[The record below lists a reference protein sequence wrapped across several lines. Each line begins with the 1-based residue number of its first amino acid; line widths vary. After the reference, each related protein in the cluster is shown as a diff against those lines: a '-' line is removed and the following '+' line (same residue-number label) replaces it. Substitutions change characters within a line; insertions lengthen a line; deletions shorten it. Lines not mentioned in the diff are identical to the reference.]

1 MAADRGTG
9 NVAPNKRT
17 TGVRTWGGSADRPQG
32 TVVATAKSPFQYS
45 GGVSSQQNIRN
56 AEANPAP
63 VVSWSDLDAEAE
75 AMANSAMT
83 TPGGTPSGGT
93 DYWSTLLKSLQGG
106 SGGSGSGLSS
116 ADVALKELQYRM
128 EQDALDRADALRALN
143 KQEALTA
150 SQIAQM
156 QNQLAT
162 KGYRSNVDAILD
174 MLSKSQTTQEGNIK
188 GIFDKAI
195 SGIGE
200 GYNEASTLMGQG
212 YDILDQYL
220 KDNPNDPYAGLRAQL
235 APVQNPMEQFL
246 SAYGVSSPEVQAQ
259 VAAEQLAGQQG
270 AGAFNTLADLLSKAS
285 QQADKSRALEALMA
299 RRGGVA
305 GLGQQ
310 RAALASQAEVGQ
322 AQALA
327 QLQQQ
332 IAQAKLEQE
341 MSAENARQDLINRII
356 QSGGTLNGSGPS
368 GTPTAVERAIA
379 AAGGTTNEAQ
389 FQQGLD
395 ELATIL
401 GGIGPNL
408 VDFVPYK

>member
-63 VVSWSDLDAEAE
+63 FVSWSDLDAEAE
-75 AMANSAMT
+75 AIANNAMT

-106 SGGSGSGLSS
+106 SGGGGSGLSS
-116 ADVALKELQYRM
+116 ADVALKELQYKM
-128 EQDALDRADALRALN
+128 QQDALDRADALAAQQKQDALN
-143 KQEALTA
+143 A
-150 SQIAQM
+150 SIMSQM

-162 KGYRSNVDAILD
+162 GGYRGNVDAILK
-174 MLSKSQTTQEGNIK
+174 MLEDTQTRQAGNI
-188 GIFDKAI
+188 GDVYQRAL
-195 SGIGE
+195 GNIGQ
-200 GYNEASTLMGQG
+200 GYEAASTLMGQG
-212 YDILDQYL
+212 YDVLDQYL
-220 KDNPNDPYAGLRAQL
+220 KENPNDPYAGLRAQL

-246 SAYGVSSPEVQAQ
+246 SAYGVSAPDVQAQ
-259 VAAEQLAGQQG
+259 VAAEQLAGEQG
-270 AGAFNTLADLLSKAS
+270 AGAFNTLTDLLSRAS
-285 QQADKSRALEALMA
+285 QQADRSRALEALMA
-299 RRGGVA
+299 RRGGTA
-305 GLGQQ
+305 GLSQQ
-310 RAALASQAEVGQ
+310 RAALASQAEMGQ

-368 GTPTAVERAIA
+368 GTPTAIEQAIR

-395 ELATIL
+395 ELAAAL
-401 GGIGPNL
+401 GSIG
-408 VDFVPYK
+408 FQG

>member
-9 NVAPNKRT
+9 SVAPNKRT

-32 TVVATAKSPFQYS
+32 RVVAEVAPKQDFQYS
-45 GGVSSQQNIRN
+45 GGESSQQNIRR
-56 AEANPAP
+56 AEANAAP
-63 VVSWSDLDAEAE
+63 FVSWSDLDAEAN
-75 AMANSAMT
+75 AIVDNAMT
-83 TPGGTPSGGT
+83 TPGGAPSGGT

-106 SGGSGSGLSS
+106 SGGGAPKLSA
-116 ADVALKELQYRM
+116 ADVSLQELKYKM
-128 EQDALDRADALRALN
+128 EQDALDRADALKALN

-162 KGYRSNVDAILD
+162 GGYRSNVDAILN
-174 MLSKSQTTQEGNIK
+174 MLANSQTNQEASIK

-195 SGIGE
+195 SGIGQ

-310 RAALASQAEVGQ
+310 KAALASQAEVGQ

-356 QSGGTLNGSGPS
+356 QSGGTLTGSGPS

-395 ELATIL
+395 ELAAAL
-401 GGIGPNL
+401 GAIG
-408 VDFVPYK
+408 FQG

>member
-32 TVVATAKSPFQYS
+32 RVVAEVAPKQDFQYS
-45 GGVSSQQNIRN
+45 GGESSQQNIRR
-56 AEANPAP
+56 AEANAAP
-63 VVSWSDLDAEAE
+63 FVSWSDLDAEAD
-75 AMANSAMT
+75 AIVDNAMT
-83 TPGGTPSGGT
+83 TPGGAPSGGT

-106 SGGSGSGLSS
+106 SGGGGSKLSS
-116 ADVALKELQYRM
+116 ADVALKELQYKM
-128 EQDALDRADALRALN
+128 QQDALDRADALSAQQKTDALN
-143 KQEALTA
+143 A
-150 SQIAQM
+150 SILSQM

-162 KGYRSNVDAILD
+162 GGYRGNVDAILK
-174 MLSKSQTTQEGNIK
+174 MLEDTQTRQTGNI
-188 GIFDKAI
+188 GDVYQRAL
-195 SGIGE
+195 GNIGG
-200 GYNEASTLMGQG
+200 GYDAASTLMGQG
-212 YDILDQYL
+212 YDVLDQYL
-220 KDNPNDPYAGLRAQL
+220 RENPNDPYAGLRAQL

-246 SAYGVSSPEVQAQ
+246 SAYGVSSPDVQAQ
-259 VAAEQLAGQQG
+259 AAAEQLAGEQG
-270 AGAFNTLADLLSKAS
+270 AGAFNTLADVLSRAS
-285 QQADKSRALEALMA
+285 QQADRSRALEALMA
-299 RRGGVA
+299 RRGGTA
-305 GLGQQ
+305 GLAQQ
-310 RAALASQAEVGQ
+310 RAALASQAEMGQ

-356 QSGGTLNGSGPS
+356 QSGGTLTGSGPS

-395 ELATIL
+395 ELAAAL
-401 GGIGPNL
+401 GAIG
-408 VDFVPYK
+408 FQG

>member
-63 VVSWSDLDAEAE
+63 FVSWSDLNDEAN
-75 AMANSAMT
+75 AIVDNAMT

-106 SGGSGSGLSS
+106 SGGGGSGLSS
-116 ADVALKELQYRM
+116 ADVALKELQYKM
-128 EQDALDRADALRALN
+128 QQDALDRADALAAQQKQDALN
-143 KQEALTA
+143 A
-150 SQIAQM
+150 SIMSQM

-162 KGYRSNVDAILD
+162 GGYRGNVDAILK
-174 MLSKSQTTQEGNIK
+174 MLEDTQTRQAGNI
-188 GIFDKAI
+188 GDVYQRAL
-195 SGIGE
+195 GNIGQ
-200 GYNEASTLMGQG
+200 GYEAASTLMGQG
-212 YDILDQYL
+212 YDVLDQYL

-246 SAYGVSSPEVQAQ
+246 SAYGVSAPDVQAQ
-259 VAAEQLAGQQG
+259 VAAEQLAGEQG
-270 AGAFNTLADLLSKAS
+270 AGAFNTLTDLLSRAS
-285 QQADKSRALEALMA
+285 QQADRSRALEALMA
-299 RRGGVA
+299 RRGGTA
-305 GLGQQ
+305 GLSQQ
-310 RAALASQAEVGQ
+310 RAALASQAEMGQ

-368 GTPTAVERAIA
+368 GTPTAIEQAIR

-395 ELATIL
+395 ELAAAL
-401 GGIGPNL
+401 GSIG
-408 VDFVPYK
+408 FQG

>member
-63 VVSWSDLDAEAE
+63 FVSWSDLGSEADAIV
-75 AMANSAMT
+75 ANAMT
-83 TPGGTPSGGT
+83 GPNGMPTGGT

-106 SGGSGSGLSS
+106 SGGGSGSGLSS

-128 EQDALDRADALRALN
+128 QQDALDRADALSAQQKQDALN
-143 KQEALTA
+143 KSIME
-150 SQIAQM
+150 QM

-162 KGYRSNVDAILD
+162 GGYRGNVDAILK
-174 MLSKSQTTQEGNIK
+174 MLEDTQTRQTGNI
-188 GIFDKAI
+188 GDVYQKAL
-195 SGIGE
+195 GNIGG
-200 GYNEASTLMGQG
+200 GYDAASTLMGQG

-220 KDNPNDPYAGLRAQL
+220 KENPNDPYAGLRAQL
-235 APVQNPMEQFL
+235 TPVQNPMEQFL
-246 SAYGVSSPEVQAQ
+246 SAYGVSAPDVQAQ

-270 AGAFNTLADLLSKAS
+270 AGAFNTLADVLSRAS

-299 RRGGVA
+299 RRGGTA
-305 GLGQQ
+305 GLAQQ
-310 RAALASQAEVGQ
+310 RAALTSQAEMGQ

-356 QSGGTLNGSGPS
+356 QSGGTLTGSGPS
-368 GTPTAVERAIA
+368 GTPTAIEQAIR

-395 ELATIL
+395 ELAAAL
-401 GGIGPNL
+401 GAIGSGA
-408 VDFVPYK
+408 DFVPYK

>member
-63 VVSWSDLDAEAE
+63 FVSWSDLDAEAE
-75 AMANSAMT
+75 AIANNAMT

-106 SGGSGSGLSS
+106 SGGGGGSGLSS
-116 ADVALKELQYRM
+116 ADVALKELQYKM
-128 EQDALDRADALRALN
+128 QQDALDRADALKALN

-174 MLSKSQTTQEGNIK
+174 MLSKSQTTQEGSIK

-270 AGAFNTLADLLSKAS
+270 AGAFNTLTDLLSKAS

-395 ELATIL
+395 ELAAAL
-401 GGIGPNL
+401 GAIG
-408 VDFVPYK
+408 FQG

>member
-32 TVVATAKSPFQYS
+32 RVVAEVAPKQDFQYS
-45 GGVSSQQNIRN
+45 GGVSPQQNIRN

-63 VVSWSDLDAEAE
+63 FVSWSDLDAEAE
-75 AMANSAMT
+75 AIANNAMT

-106 SGGSGSGLSS
+106 SGGGAPKLSA
-116 ADVALKELQYRM
+116 ADVSLQELKYKM
-128 EQDALDRADALRALN
+128 EQDALDRADALKALN

-174 MLSKSQTTQEGNIK
+174 MLSKSQTTQEGSIK

-310 RAALASQAEVGQ
+310 KAALASQAEVGQ

-356 QSGGTLNGSGPS
+356 QSGGTLTGSGPS

-395 ELATIL
+395 ELAAAL
-401 GGIGPNL
+401 GAIG
-408 VDFVPYK
+408 FQG

>member
-63 VVSWSDLDAEAE
+63 FVSWSDLNDEAN
-75 AMANSAMT
+75 AIVDNAMT

-106 SGGSGSGLSS
+106 SGGGGSGLSS
-116 ADVALKELQYRM
+116 ADVALKELQYKM
-128 EQDALDRADALRALN
+128 QQDALDRADALAAQQKQDALN
-143 KQEALTA
+143 A
-150 SQIAQM
+150 SIMSQM

-162 KGYRSNVDAILD
+162 GGYRGNVDAILK
-174 MLSKSQTTQEGNIK
+174 MLEDTQTRQAGNI
-188 GIFDKAI
+188 GDVYQRAL
-195 SGIGE
+195 GNIGQ
-200 GYNEASTLMGQG
+200 GYEAASTLMGQG
-212 YDILDQYL
+212 YDVLDQYL
-220 KDNPNDPYAGLRAQL
+220 KENPNDPYAGLRAQL

-246 SAYGVSSPEVQAQ
+246 SAYGVSAPDVQAQ
-259 VAAEQLAGQQG
+259 VAAEQLAGEQG
-270 AGAFNTLADLLSKAS
+270 AGAFNTLTDLLSRAS
-285 QQADKSRALEALMA
+285 QQADRSRALEALMA
-299 RRGGVA
+299 RRGGTA
-305 GLGQQ
+305 GLSQQ
-310 RAALASQAEVGQ
+310 RAALASQAEMGQ

-368 GTPTAVERAIA
+368 GTPTAIEQAIR

-395 ELATIL
+395 ELAAAL
-401 GGIGPNL
+401 GSIG
-408 VDFVPYK
+408 FQG

>member
-9 NVAPNKRT
+9 NVAPKRT

-32 TVVATAKSPFQYS
+32 RVVAEVAPPVTPFQYS

-63 VVSWSDLDAEAE
+63 FVSWSDLDAEAE
-75 AMANSAMT
+75 AIANNAMT

-106 SGGSGSGLSS
+106 SGGGGSGLSS
-116 ADVALKELQYRM
+116 ADVALKELQYKM
-128 EQDALDRADALRALN
+128 QQDALDRADALAAQQKQDALN
-143 KQEALTA
+143 A
-150 SQIAQM
+150 SIMSQM

-162 KGYRSNVDAILD
+162 GGYRGNVDAILK
-174 MLSKSQTTQEGNIK
+174 MLEDTQTRQAGNI
-188 GIFDKAI
+188 GDVYQRAL
-195 SGIGE
+195 GNIGQ
-200 GYNEASTLMGQG
+200 GYEAASTLMGQG
-212 YDILDQYL
+212 YDVLDQYL
-220 KDNPNDPYAGLRAQL
+220 KENPNDPYAGLRAQL

-246 SAYGVSSPEVQAQ
+246 SAYGVSAPDVQAQ
-259 VAAEQLAGQQG
+259 VAAEQLAGEQG
-270 AGAFNTLADLLSKAS
+270 AGAFNTLTDLLSRAS
-285 QQADKSRALEALMA
+285 QQADRSRALEALMA
-299 RRGGVA
+299 RRGGTA
-305 GLGQQ
+305 GLSQQ
-310 RAALASQAEVGQ
+310 RAALASQAEMGQ

-368 GTPTAVERAIA
+368 GTPRAIEQA
-379 AAGGTTNEAQ
+379 IRAAGGTTNEAQ

-395 ELATIL
+395 ELAAAL
-401 GGIGPNL
+401 GSIG
-408 VDFVPYK
+408 FQG